1 MRHTAAQKML
11 VAVCHHPFG
20 PIQMAFPH
28 PPCAIGLLHRIDL
41 QNDSR
46 DLAPIGAFGFRV
58 EKPKVADDVLLV
70 IRCQRLGKRGS
81 VGEFWGVMVS
91 ACRPV
96 CHRSTQFR
104 ECFIAWKGCI

>member
-1 MRHTAAQKML
+1 MSGTAAQKML

-70 IRCQRLGKRGS
+70 IRRQRIGRRGS
-81 VGEFWGVMVS
+81 VGEFWG
-91 ACRPV
+91 
-96 CHRSTQFR
+96 
-104 ECFIAWKGCI
+104 E